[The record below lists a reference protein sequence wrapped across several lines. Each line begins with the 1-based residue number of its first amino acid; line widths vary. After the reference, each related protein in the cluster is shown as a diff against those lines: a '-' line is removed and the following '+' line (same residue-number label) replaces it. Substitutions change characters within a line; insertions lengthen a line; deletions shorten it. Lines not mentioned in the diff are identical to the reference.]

1 VHSLRVN
8 LRMKLEDGKIVQN
21 LEVKMEAAVTGSSNV
36 RAEQS
41 GVYPLRILHILA
53 FGLHLA

>member
-1 VHSLRVN
+1 
-8 LRMKLEDGKIVQN
+8 MKLEDGKIVQN